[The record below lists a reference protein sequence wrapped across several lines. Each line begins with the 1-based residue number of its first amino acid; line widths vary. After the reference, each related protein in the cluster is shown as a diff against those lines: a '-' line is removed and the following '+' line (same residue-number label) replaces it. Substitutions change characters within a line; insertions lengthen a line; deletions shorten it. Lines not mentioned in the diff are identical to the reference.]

1 MVCDQIINYMWCDG
15 VIRLYSYMR
24 LTQNYKL
31 RDLIGIFFF
40 NFQEFIEKY
49 AQIIGT
55 IKFEGNFFSYTNTTL
70 VFSSAT

>member
-1 MVCDQIINYMWCDG
+1 
-15 VIRLYSYMR
+15 MR